1 MNNQT
6 KSRMKIDFAKATMGF
21 AIVAAAGVAAVS
33 CQEAEG
39 EMATASFDYFEIR
52 SAGTA
57 SDSVIMSDSFD
68 GPGVARFWETEGSPS
83 AADTLTS
90 LTARPG
96 ALSLRRG
103 VKEPGDKRAT
113 VMQTSAPRAAF
124 DCRAEVSFAPA
135 DTSSRAGLT
144 LWVGAE
150 RQYQICT
157 GKLPSG
163 ARTVDVRSVTREAPQ
178 GVLESRTPLLFDK
191 LELRLLRLEDGHA
204 VFCYATDSRA
214 WVAVKELQ
222 TEGDSQRVGLFVE

>member
-1 MNNQT
+1 M
-6 KSRMKIDFAKATMGF
+6 IDFAKATRGF
-21 AIVAAAGVAAVS
+21 AMVAAAGVAAVS

-39 EMATASFDYFEIR
+39 ERATASFDYLEIR

-68 GPGVARFWETEGSPS
+68 GPSLARFWETEGGSA
-83 AADTLTS
+83 AADTLPS

-96 ALSLRRG
+96 ALTLRRG
-103 VKEPGDKRAT
+103 AKEPGDKRAT
-113 VMQTSAPRAAF
+113 VMLTGAPRAAF

-144 LWVGAE
+144 LWAGAE

-163 ARTVDVRSVTREAPQ
+163 ARTVDVRSVTHEAPQ
-178 GVLESRTPLLFDK
+178 GVLESRTPLLCDR

-204 VFCYATDSRA
+204 VFCYATDGHA
-214 WVAVKELQ
+214 WVAVKDLQ
-222 TEGDSQRVGLFVE
+222 AEGDCQRVGLFVE